1 MIKVVSIEQMQAIE
15 NAAAEGGTSFETMF
29 DRVALAVANHIT
41 ARLVDTSEP
50 RVAILVGSGNN
61 GGDGLVTAKRLAETT
76 DIDVGV
82 YLATNRDEDEQLE
95 ALQETDVFIARAED
109 DQQYRVL
116 KNMVANAHIVVDAV
130 FGIGVRLPLEG
141 NITKVLRH
149 AHQALTP
156 PRIAPPEGEH
166 IHPDASTPASTHRP
180 HVLALD
186 CPSGI
191 NCDTGEID
199 KHTLPADETITFI
212 AVKQGLLMAPAAASV
227 GQLSVATIGISDDL
241 DELEAISLNY
251 TDASA
256 ARDLLPDRADF
267 SHKGT
272 FGKAMVVAGSV
283 NYTGAAGLASQA
295 AYRAGAGLVT
305 VAAPSPVVGSLA
317 TQTLET
323 TWVMLPHDMG
333 VISEHAADVLLKEL
347 KGYQALLLGPGI
359 GTEDTTKNML
369 LKLFEATDTTPRRPT
384 RKIGFAGVRKQD
396 DTPTNNGDEAVS
408 QLPPLVLDADA
419 LNLLATV
426 EDWWELLPPNTV
438 ITPHPGE
445 MARLC
450 DMETA
455 DVQAQRLT
463 LAQEKAAN
471 WNVIV
476 LLKGAHSVI
485 AAPDGRTSVL
495 PFKTAALATAGT
507 GDVLA
512 GVIVSL
518 LAQGVEPYEAAVL
531 GGYLHGSA
539 GKLAGQASAN
549 PYSPIASDVLNQLGG
564 VLGALS

>member
-1 MIKVVSIEQMQAIE
+1 MQAIE
-15 NAAAEGGTSFETMF
+15 NAAAKQGTAFDTMF
-29 DRVALAVANHIT
+29 DRVSLAVANHIT
-41 ARLVDTSEP
+41 ASLIDTPEP

-61 GGDGLVTAKRLAETT
+61 GGDGLVTAKQLAETT

-82 YLATNRDEDEQLE
+82 YLATNRNEDEQLS
-95 ALQETDVFIARAED
+95 ALQETDVFIARAKD

-116 KNMVANAHIVVDAV
+116 KNMVANAHIVVDAI

-141 NITKVLRH
+141 DITKVLRH

-156 PRIAPPEGEH
+156 TRIAPPEGEH
-166 IHPDASTPASTHRP
+166 IYPDDPMPINAHRP

-186 CPSGI
+186 CPSGV
-191 NCDTGEID
+191 NCDTGEVD
-199 KHTLPADETITFI
+199 KHTLPANETITFI
-212 AVKQGLLMAPAAASV
+212 AVKQGLLMSPAAASV

-241 DELEAISLNY
+241 DELNNIPLNY
-251 TDASA
+251 IDATA
-256 ARDLLPDRADF
+256 AHGLLPDRADY

-272 FGKAMVVAGSV
+272 FGKAMIAAGSV

-295 AYRAGAGLVT
+295 AYRTGAGLVT

-317 TQTLET
+317 AQSLET

-347 KGYQALLLGPGI
+347 KGYQALLLGPGM

-369 LKLFEATDTTPRRPT
+369 LKLFESTDTTPRRPT
-384 RKIGFAGVRKQD
+384 RAIGFAGVRKQD
-396 DTPTNNGDEAVS
+396 DAPANNDNDTVS

-419 LNLLATV
+419 LNALATI
-426 EDWWELLPPNTV
+426 DKWWELLPQNTI

-450 DMETA
+450 EVETS
-455 DVQAQRLT
+455 DVQSQRLELT
-463 LAQEKAAN
+463 QTKAAD
-471 WNVIV
+471 WNVIIV
-476 LLKGAHSVI
+476 LKGAHSVI
-485 AAPDGRTSVL
+485 VAPDGRTSVL

-512 GVIVSL
+512 GIIVSL
-518 LAQGVEPYEAAVL
+518 LAQGIKPYDAAVL

-539 GKLAGQASAN
+539 GKLAEQAHAN
-549 PYSPIASDVLNQLGG
+549 RYSPVASDLLNQIIG
-564 VLGALS
+564 VLGALG